1 MMLYS
6 HFVYNR
12 SILQLFFT
20 HVKNITQLGAEFHS
34 AYMFLL
40 ILAGFLIG
48 IFGTLIGAGGG
59 FILVPVL
66 ILSYPEL
73 SAESIT
79 AISIVI
85 VAANAISGSIAYARS
100 GRIDFRAGILFA
112 LFTIPGSVLGVLTT
126 QFIPRHLFNILF
138 GILLVFLSAY
148 LFFKNNKPIKP
159 ARVDTNQRRWKHH
172 ELVDTGGTRYSYTY
186 NQTRGI
192 VISVLVGY
200 LSPLLGIGGGIIH
213 VPALVQ
219 WLQFP
224 VFIATATSH
233 FILAIMATVSV
244 IVHAIKGSYGDPKIM
259 HMVIGLIIGVIPG
272 AQIGA
277 WLSHKIKGHT
287 IIRVL
292 AVCLGIVGIRIL
304 LS

>member
-1 MMLYS
+1 M
-6 HFVYNR
+6 
-12 SILQLFFT
+12 
-20 HVKNITQLGAEFHS
+20 HS
-34 AYMFLL
+34 LILL
-40 ILAGFLIG
+40 IISGLVIG
-48 IFGTLIGAGGG
+48 MFGTLIGAGGG
-59 FILVPVL
+59 FILVPIL

-73 SAESIT
+73 SPESIT
-79 AISIVI
+79 AISMVI

-100 GRIDFRAGILFA
+100 GRIDFKAGFLFA

-126 QFIPRHLFNILF
+126 QFIPRNLFNILF
-138 GILLVFLSAY
+138 GVLLIVLSVY
-148 LFFKNNKPIKP
+148 LLFRHNKPVASLVTEGNRK
-159 ARVDTNQRRWKHH
+159 RWKHH
-172 ELVDTGGTRYSYTY
+172 TLTDASGVTYNYTY

-192 VISVLVGY
+192 LISVLVGY
-200 LSPLLGIGGGIIH
+200 LSSVLGIGGGIIH

-244 IVHAIKGSYGDPKIM
+244 LVHFIKGSYHDPKIL

-277 WLSHKIKGHT
+277 WLSHKLKGNT

-292 AVCLGIVGIRIL
+292 AVCLGLVGIRIL

>member
-1 MMLYS
+1 M
-6 HFVYNR
+6 H
-12 SILQLFFT
+12 SIIVLI
-20 HVKNITQLGAEFHS
+20 IT
-34 AYMFLL
+34 
-40 ILAGFLIG
+40 GFIIG

-59 FILVPVL
+59 FILVPIL

-73 SAESIT
+73 TPETIT

-100 GRIDFRAGILFA
+100 GRIDFKAGLLFA

-126 QFIPRHLFNILF
+126 QFIPRNIFNILF
-138 GILLVFLSAY
+138 GLLLVALSIY
-148 LFFKNNKPIKP
+148 LLFNHNKPIAPVTMDLNKK
-159 ARVDTNQRRWKHH
+159 RWKHRTLTDH
-172 ELVDTGGTRYSYTY
+172 SGATYVYTY

-192 VISVLVGY
+192 IISILVGY
-200 LSPLLGIGGGIIH
+200 ISPVLGIGGGIIH

-224 VFIATATSH
+224 VFVATATSH

-244 IVHAIKGSYGDPKIM
+244 IVHTIRGSYSDPKIL

-277 WLSHKIKGHT
+277 WLSHKLKSNT

-292 AVCLGIVGIRIL
+292 AVCLGLVGIRIL
-304 LS
+304 LSKA

>member
-1 MMLYS
+1 M
-6 HFVYNR
+6 
-12 SILQLFFT
+12 
-20 HVKNITQLGAEFHS
+20 
-34 AYMFLL
+34 
-40 ILAGFLIG
+40 IG

-59 FILVPVL
+59 FVLVPML
-66 ILSYPEL
+66 ILAYPEL

-79 AISIVI
+79 AISMAI
-85 VAANAISGSIAYARS
+85 VAANAISGSVAYSRS
-100 GRIDFRAGILFA
+100 GRIDFKAGLLFA
-112 LFTIPGSVLGVLTT
+112 LFTIPGSILGVLTT

-138 GILLVFLSAY
+138 GILLVALSVY
-148 LFFKNNKPIKP
+148 LFFRHNEPNKPI
-159 ARVDTNQRRWKHH
+159 AVDKEQTRWKHRV
-172 ELVDTGGTRYSYTY
+172 LVDTAGTKYSYTY

-192 VISVLVGY
+192 IISIVVGY
-200 LSPLLGIGGGIIH
+200 LSPVLGIGGGIMH

-244 IVHAIKGSYGDPKIM
+244 IVHAIKGSYTDPKIL
-259 HMVIGLIIGVIPG
+259 HMVIGLTIGVIPG

-292 AVCLGIVGIRIL
+292 AICLGVVGIRIL
-304 LS
+304 LT

>member
-1 MMLYS
+1 M
-6 HFVYNR
+6 H
-12 SILQLFFT
+12 
-20 HVKNITQLGAEFHS
+20 NIS
-34 AYMFLL
+34 LL
-40 ILAGFLIG
+40 IVTGFVIG

-59 FILVPVL
+59 FILVPIL

-73 SAESIT
+73 SPETIT

-85 VAANAISGSIAYARS
+85 VAANAISGSIAYSRS
-100 GRIDFRAGILFA
+100 GRIDYKAGLLFA
-112 LFTIPGSVLGVLTT
+112 AFTIPGSILGVLTT
-126 QFIPRHLFNILF
+126 QFIPRNLFNILF
-138 GILLVFLSAY
+138 GILLIVLSVY
-148 LFFKNNKPIKP
+148 LLLSHKQSVVP
-159 ARVDTNQRRWKHH
+159 AVVDENRKRWKHRT
-172 ELVDTGGTRYSYTY
+172 LKDASGITYNYTY

-192 VISVLVGY
+192 LISLVVGY
-200 LSPLLGIGGGIIH
+200 LSPVLGIGGGIIH

-224 VFIATATSH
+224 VFVATATSH

-244 IVHAIKGSYGDPKIM
+244 IVHAIKGSYNDPKIL

-277 WLSHKIKGHT
+277 WLSHKLRSKT

-292 AVCLGIVGIRIL
+292 AVCLGLVGIRIL
-304 LS
+304 FS

>member
-1 MMLYS
+1 M
-6 HFVYNR
+6 H
-12 SILQLFFT
+12 T
-20 HVKNITQLGAEFHS
+20 ITVLV
-34 AYMFLL
+34 
-40 ILAGFLIG
+40 ITGFIIG

-59 FILVPVL
+59 FILVPIL

-73 SAESIT
+73 SPETIT

-100 GRIDFRAGILFA
+100 GRIDYKAGILFA
-112 LFTIPGSVLGVLTT
+112 VFTIPGSILGVLTT
-126 QFIPRHLFNILF
+126 QYIPRPFFNTIFGLLLIALSVYLLFRNKNT
-138 GILLVFLSAY
+138 LSPVIPAD
-148 LFFKNNKPIKP
+148 NKK
-159 ARVDTNQRRWKHH
+159 RWKHH
-172 ELVDTGGTRYSYTY
+172 ALVDASGVSYNYTY

-192 VISVLVGY
+192 VISIVVGY
-200 LSPLLGIGGGIIH
+200 LSPVLGIGGGIIH
-213 VPALVQ
+213 VPALVH

-244 IVHAIKGSYGDPKIM
+244 IVHAIKGSYNDPKIL

-277 WLSHKIKGHT
+277 WLSHKIKSDT

-292 AVCLGIVGIRIL
+292 AVCLGLVGIRIL
-304 LS
+304 LSWVQV